1 MEDKLPDRH
10 RSPRL
15 IARLQELSTT
25 EDVEERQCYRQLDA
39 HQTDSQLQ
47 LRRISVK
54 AKHNLMTENER
65 EAHLERCRNAYRMQ
79 RIRAV
84 ENRNQQAG
92 TSCSSISIASTVRG
106 LLTNTPVE
114 DQKMFQN
121 ITCNTTT
128 SKHEIYQIGWN
139 KKYTAS

>member
-1 MEDKLPDRH
+1 MLKK
-10 RSPRL
+10 
-15 IARLQELSTT
+15 
-25 EDVEERQCYRQLDA
+25 RQCRRQLDA

-47 LRRISVK
+47 LRQISVK
-54 AKHNLMTENER
+54 AKHNSMTENER
-65 EAHLERCRNAYRMQ
+65 EAHLEICRNAYRMQ

-121 ITCNTTT
+121 ITCNTSIQPPQSMKFTRF
-128 SKHEIYQIGWN
+128 QIGWN
-139 KKYTAS
+139 KNTLLPKCYICENVLFV